1 MPRKK
6 KPTQISKDRTPT
18 ETVSSPATPPAVEVD
33 VPVPIP
39 TRDEGGRFVQGQSG
53 NPKGKPKGTKHWIT
67 TERENL
73 ELVLRQ
79 YLGDKK
85 QMNKAMQAVDRLF
98 QLAIEAE
105 DKVAVQAMKVLLDK
119 VLPSP
124 KSAEEVTE
132 DKAPSVHI
140 VIENTTDK
148 VTIDGKTIN
157 HEDA

>member
-1 MPRKK
+1 M
-6 KPTQISKDRTPT
+6 
-18 ETVSSPATPPAVEVD
+18 
-33 VPVPIP
+33 
-39 TRDEGGRFVQGQSG
+39 QGQSG
-53 NPKGKPKGTKHWIT
+53 NPKGKPRGTKHWIT